1 LHSLSIP
8 MMRPLEE
15 LNAQIFR
22 DQLNAK
28 FKLCADGS
36 GPMLLELIEAEE
48 KSGAAMELFSLRFA
62 GPFMP
67 RLQQQTHRLEQEK
80 IGEFEI
86 FLTPISADQ
95 QQGTVYEAVFHRFRK
110 KPA

>member
-1 LHSLSIP
+1 

-15 LNAQIFR
+15 LSAQVFR
-22 DQLNAK
+22 EQLKTRFNV
-28 FKLCADGS
+28 CADG
-36 GPMLLELIEAEE
+36 GAAMALELIEVEE
-48 KSGAAMELFSLRFA
+48 QGSDKIELFFLRFA

-67 RLQQQTHRLEQEK
+67 RLAQQTHRLEHGA

-86 FLTPISADQ
+86 FITPISADQ

>member
-1 LHSLSIP
+1 

-15 LNAQIFR
+15 LNAQVFR
-22 DQLNAK
+22 EQLNTK
-28 FKLCADGS
+28 FNVRTDDS
-36 GPMLLELIEAEE
+36 EPMLLDLIEVEE
-48 KSGAAMELFSLRFA
+48 KGSTAMELFIVRFA

-80 IGEFEI
+80 LGEFEI

-110 KPA
+110 KPS

>member
-1 LHSLSIP
+1 

-15 LNAQIFR
+15 LSAQVFR
-22 DQLNAK
+22 EQLKTTFNVH
-28 FKLCADGS
+28 ADGAA
-36 GPMLLELIEAEE
+36 MALELIEVDEQGSD
-48 KSGAAMELFSLRFA
+48 KIELFFLHFA

-67 RLQQQTHRLEQEK
+67 RLAQQTHRLEHGT

-86 FLTPISADQ
+86 FMTPISADQ
-95 QQGTVYEAVFHRFRK
+95 KQGTVYEAVFHRFRK